1 LYTTLSCFDDAIF
14 DLVGTIS
21 ITPAITNPAT
31 KEGLATVDN
40 DEVLLFG
47 IVEKVGDSSS
57 LLCIK
62 IEGMIN
68 TRRWRRKNT
77 TTTTP

>member
-1 LYTTLSCFDDAIF
+1 LYTLGCFHDAIF

-40 DEVLLFG
+40 NEVLLFG

-57 LLCIK
+57 LLGVK
-62 IEGMIN
+62 IEGMI
-68 TRRWRRKNT
+68 TRGRRRKNT